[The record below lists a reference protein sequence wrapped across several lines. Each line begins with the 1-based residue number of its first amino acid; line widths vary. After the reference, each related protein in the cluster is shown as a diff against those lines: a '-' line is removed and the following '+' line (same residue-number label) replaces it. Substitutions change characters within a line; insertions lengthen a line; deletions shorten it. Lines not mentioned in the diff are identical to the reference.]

1 MFCVKLNQGRP
12 EPDKAGRLARS
23 PATDGPA
30 TGQRVHKL
38 HKTMQTS
45 VVHSEWKS
53 GLCDCCSKPV
63 CCEACCCPCCVYG
76 QILAAMEPN
85 EAACGGNYCG
95 ACCCFYALHSI
106 SQLID
111 SLFILFFAIPVGT
124 IVFPFA
130 AIVHYPARKAIRQ
143 KHNISGSDCDDCL
156 TVWCCMC
163 CALVQ
168 VDCLPTFNT
177 LFFPDDDCLD
187 RSTASSTR
195 SIP

>member
-1 MFCVKLNQGRP
+1 LNQGRP

-30 TGQRVHKL
+30 TGCKLRLYMANGSRDCVTAVRSLCAVRRAAALVACTGRFYDFGGDGTERGRVWGKL
-38 HKTMQTS
+38 LWNVLLFLRAAFHFS
-45 VVHSEWKS
+45 ADRLIIHS
-53 GLCDCCSKPV
+53 
-63 CCEACCCPCCVYG
+63 
-76 QILAAMEPN
+76 
-85 EAACGGNYCG
+85 
-95 ACCCFYALHSI
+95 
-106 SQLID
+106 
-111 SLFILFFAIPVGT
+111 FFFSIPVGT